1 MKTTLEKG
9 TLHTTFPE
17 KKEPESDH
25 NVPEKIH
32 FVWIG
37 QKLQQKYAM
46 HILQFKKMN
55 PCYEVFLWTNMTLT
69 ATVTAFFT
77 NNLVQVRP
85 LQLDNLITRDLVAA
99 ETNVG
104 AMSDIIRYE
113 IVYSEGGIYV
123 DTDSIPVLPFTQI
136 FRYR

>member
-1 MKTTLEKG
+1 
-9 TLHTTFPE
+9 
-17 KKEPESDH
+17 
-25 NVPEKIH
+25 
-32 FVWIG
+32 
-37 QKLQQKYAM
+37 
-46 HILQFKKMN
+46 
-55 PCYEVFLWTNMTLT
+55 MTLT

-113 IVYSEGGIYV
+113 IVYNEGGIYV
-123 DTDSIPVLPFTQI
+123 DTDSIPVLPFTHI
-136 FRYR
+136 FR